1 MVNNHKNFAVKT
13 DTKSLARSIIQV
25 IEISKKHDL
34 HCWLNYGALLG
45 MVREKMRLEFYNHL
59 VKL

>member
-25 IEISKKHDL
+25 IEISKKHDPL
-34 HCWLNYGALLG
+34 IHIENMNNLYNECLN
-45 MVREKMRLEFYNHL
+45 KP
-59 VKL
+59 K